1 MYGLCVWMVVYEL
14 FVMYMMCMAKFV
26 MYIVLLW
33 ILLYATNVGCEL
45 YLLLPIYCL
54 FFCRE

>member
-45 YLLLPIYCL
+45 YLFIVYFL
-54 FFCRE
+54 